1 MDPKAVGLDDA
12 WMRVA
17 RDAGRRVRVVVK
29 EPRWA
34 MRGLR
39 VWVDESCGP
48 PGNLEGIRGVAMDA
62 GMRVDTADIV
72 AVDRNLTVPRRGE
85 RRGRLSPGRAISHRK

>member
-1 MDPKAVGLDDA
+1 M
-12 WMRVA
+12 
-17 RDAGRRVRVVVK
+17 K
-29 EPRWA
+29 ELQGA

-48 PGNLEGIRGVAMDA
+48 PGNLEGIRGCAMDA
-62 GMRVDTADIV
+62 GMRDDTADIV

-85 RRGRLSPGRAISHRK
+85 RR

>member
-1 MDPKAVGLDDA
+1 M
-12 WMRVA
+12 
-17 RDAGRRVRVVVK
+17 RVVVK

-48 PGNLEGIRGVAMDA
+48 PGNLEGIRGCAMDA
-62 GMRVDTADIV
+62 RVRVDTADIV

-85 RRGRLSPGRAISHRK
+85 RRGRLSPGRAISHRMAKIFFVKSQIAFCRPAPK

>member
-1 MDPKAVGLDDA
+1 M
-12 WMRVA
+12 
-17 RDAGRRVRVVVK
+17 RVVVK

-34 MRGLR
+34 MRGPA

-48 PGNLEGIRGVAMDA
+48 PGNLEGIRGCAMDA
-62 GMRVDTADIV
+62 GMRDDTADIV

>member
-17 RDAGRRVRVVVK
+17 RDAGRRVRVVG
-29 EPRWA
+29 EELRWA
-34 MRGLR
+34 MRGRR

-48 PGNLEGIRGVAMDA
+48 PGNLEGIRGCAMDA
-62 GMRVDTADIV
+62 RVRVDTADIV
-72 AVDRNLTVPRRGE
+72 AVDRDLGA
-85 RRGRLSPGRAISHRK
+85 GSAGDD